1 MMRRLRPATACI
13 ATPCIAIACIAIA
26 SNAIACVVI
35 TLSATRLSAQAAVD
49 TSTSATS
56 ATGAG
61 SVAWQPQV
69 LGTQLN
75 VIGQRLAAFHSPYA
89 GTNSLV
95 ASGDRGIS
103 HVYGVYLGAQPFAWG
118 AQGPRQTRLE
128 AYLDIEMARG
138 HGVSSATG
146 LAGVTNGD
154 VLRAGSADLG
164 NGPYVAR
171 MFVRLVQPLG
181 DGKQVDTLTRLPD
194 QLASVHSAHRLE
206 ITAGKLA
213 ASDLFDLNR
222 YANTTRSQF
231 MNWSLF
237 QNTAWDFAADT
248 RGYTNGVAVTWVTP
262 RWTLRAGSFQ
272 MPREANG
279 NKFDSDLRR
288 ARGDNIELTYS
299 PLGARA
305 PIVRLLGFV
314 NHARMGNYADALTLA
329 RRMDSV
335 PDIVADDRPGRGKRG
350 WGINVEQPLADK
362 GETGAFL
369 RVGWNDGANESF
381 AFTEVDR
388 HLSAGMQVSGV
399 AWHRRNDRLG
409 LAVVQHGIVAV
420 HQRYLAAGG
429 LGFLLGDGRLTYG
442 HEEIFETYYRVQVGT
457 SAQISPDVQIV
468 RNPGYNR
475 DRGPATV
482 ASVRVNLRY

>member
-1 MMRRLRPATACI
+1 MKRRLRPAI
-13 ATPCIAIACIAIA
+13 VLLAIARI
-26 SNAIACVVI
+26 
-35 TLSATRLSAQAAVD
+35 ATRLPAQAPVD
-49 TSTSATS
+49 TGTLAANVGQS
-56 ATGAG
+56 G
-61 SVAWQPQV
+61 SMAWQPQV

-75 VIGQRLAAFHSPYA
+75 VIGQRLAPFHSPYVGA
-89 GTNSLV
+89 NSLV
-95 ASGDRGIS
+95 ATGDRGIS
-103 HVYGVYLGAQPFAWG
+103 HVYGIYLGAQPFAWG
-118 AQGPRQTRLE
+118 AAGARQTRLE

-181 DGKQVDTLTRLPD
+181 DGVHADTLARMPD
-194 QLASVHSAHRLE
+194 QLARVTAAHRLE

-248 RGYTNGVAVTWVTP
+248 RGYTNGVAVSWITP
-262 RWTLRAGSFQ
+262 RWAVRAGSFQ

-299 PLGARA
+299 PSGAHA

-314 NHARMGNYADALTLA
+314 NQARMGNYADALTHA
-329 RRMDSV
+329 RRVDSV
-335 PDIVADDRPGRGKRG
+335 PDIVADDRPGRSKRG
-350 WGINVEQPLADK
+350 WGVNIEQPLADN
-362 GETGAFL
+362 GETGAFM

-388 HLSAGMQVSGV
+388 HVSVGAQVSGV
-399 AWHRRNDRLG
+399 TWHRTNDRL
-409 LAVVQHGIVAV
+409 AVAIVQHGIVSV

-442 HEEIFETYYRVQVGT
+442 NEEIFEAYYRVQLGT

-475 DRGPATV
+475 ERGPATV